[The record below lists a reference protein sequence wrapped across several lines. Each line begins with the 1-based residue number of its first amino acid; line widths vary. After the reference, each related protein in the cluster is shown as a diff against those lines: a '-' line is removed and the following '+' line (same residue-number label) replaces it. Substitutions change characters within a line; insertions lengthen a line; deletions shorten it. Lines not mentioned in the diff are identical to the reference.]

1 MGPVPEFASP
11 MLRRWELGNALRR
24 IREDRGMTI
33 AEVTSAMEEHYGSSF
48 SSTKLSRME
57 TAKRGVIP
65 RDVHDLCL
73 LYDVPAPD
81 RDYLVELAKSARGP
95 EVPGLDEQN
104 RGYLWFAA
112 LEQVATEIREFS
124 AMFVPGLLQTAEY
137 ARVVEGLRTAAPD
150 YYEPRFD
157 AGNVPASTED
167 RVRMRLARQQLLEPP
182 NPVRLHTVLDAG
194 VLMRRL
200 PDPGIMR
207 RQIEHLVQVSR
218 RPNVTIQ
225 VMPFE
230 AGLYPGAEGSYWS
243 ILDFPP
249 GADRPQRTVY
259 LEVAGTNQ
267 LIEREADVSRMASTF
282 SILSRL
288 ALGPDGSRGHMED
301 LLHDVA
307 RR

>member
-1 MGPVPEFASP
+1 MPEFESP

-33 AEVTSAMEEHYGSSF
+33 AEVTTAMEEHYGSSF
-48 SSTKLSRME
+48 SATKLSRME

-73 LYDVPAPD
+73 LYEVPNAD

-112 LEQVATEIREFS
+112 LEQVATEIREYS
-124 AMFVPGLLQTAEY
+124 AMTVPGLLQTAEY
-137 ARVVEGLRTAAPD
+137 ARVVEDLVAAAPA
-150 YYEPRFD
+150 YYEPRLG
-157 AGNVPASTED
+157 AGNVPASAQD
-167 RVRMRLARQQLLEPP
+167 RVRMRLDRQYRLEPP
-182 NPVRLHTVLDAG
+182 NPLRLHTVLDIG

-200 PDPGIMR
+200 PDPGIMH
-207 RQIEHLVQVSR
+207 RQIEHLIQISR
-218 RPNVTIQ
+218 RPHVTIQ
-225 VMPFE
+225 VIPFE

-249 GADRPQRTVY
+249 GAGQPQRTVY
-259 LEVAGTNQ
+259 LEVTGANQ
-267 LIEREADVSRMASTF
+267 LIERESEVSRMTSTF
-282 SILSRL
+282 AILSRL
-288 ALGPDGSRGHMED
+288 ALGPDDSRGHMED